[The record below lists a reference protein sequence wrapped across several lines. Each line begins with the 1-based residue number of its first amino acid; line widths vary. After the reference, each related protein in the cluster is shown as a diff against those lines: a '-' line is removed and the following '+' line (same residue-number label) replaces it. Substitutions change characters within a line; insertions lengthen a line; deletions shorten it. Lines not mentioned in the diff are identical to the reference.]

1 MNIKAILIA
10 IGAGIVIAGCGPVL
24 APQPDKSTFF
34 ILSPVTSGSVVNTS
48 ASAPVGR
55 DSPLTL
61 GIGPIEF
68 PDYLSRL
75 QVVTRTSANQI
86 VLAQERRWGEPLDKN
101 FTRVF
106 SENISILTNTQRIE
120 KFPWPH
126 KTQVDY
132 QIAIDVMR
140 FETSSDG
147 QSQMI
152 ARWTIK
158 DGMTGKD
165 LYASET
171 IASAPVPAGDA
182 GASAALSDDLA
193 TLSREVA
200 NKISELRATRPSTA
214 SESRAAAN

>member
-1 MNIKAILIA
+1 MKIKVILIA
-10 IGAGIVIAGCGPVL
+10 IGASIIAAGCGPVL
-24 APQPDKSTFF
+24 APQPDHSTFF
-34 ILSPVTSGSVVNTS
+34 ILSPVSSSGVVNTS
-48 ASAPVGR
+48 ASTPVGR
-55 DSPLTL
+55 DSQMTL

-86 VLAQERRWGEPLDKN
+86 VLAQERRWGEPLDRN
-101 FTRVF
+101 FGRVF
-106 SENISILTNTQRIE
+106 SENLSILTGTQRIE
-120 KFPWPH
+120 KFPWSH
-126 KTQVDY
+126 KTQIDY
-132 QIAIDVMR
+132 QISVDVLR
-140 FETSSDG
+140 FETSTDG

-171 IASAPVPAGDA
+171 TANAPVPAGDA

-193 TLSREVA
+193 TLSRDVA
-200 NKISELRATRPSTA
+200 SKISELRAARPSTA
-214 SESRAAAN
+214 SVSRAAGD